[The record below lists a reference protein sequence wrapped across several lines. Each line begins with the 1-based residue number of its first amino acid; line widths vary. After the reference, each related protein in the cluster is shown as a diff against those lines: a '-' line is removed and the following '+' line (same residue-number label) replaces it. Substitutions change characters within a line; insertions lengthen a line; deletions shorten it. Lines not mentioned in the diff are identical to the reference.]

1 MESFETRLESLGL
14 SDETEFSINQFA
26 TIAGLS
32 RVWVRRAITKG
43 KKPATKRQ
51 TRTRGENVVP
61 KWFIARADA
70 QVWYNEVR
78 QKQADKVER
87 YLNPQAYS
95 QRRRPSEMSHRMTS
109 RKVEEDTMLTP
120 EQKEF
125 FQGRLDAYREAAR
138 KQYADRQAK
147 S

>member
-1 MESFETRLESLGL
+1 MESFETRLESLELG
-14 SDETEFSINQFA
+14 DKTEFSINEFA

-61 KWFIARADA
+61 KWFIAYDDA
-70 QVWYNEVR
+70 RVWYEEVR

-87 YLNPQAYS
+87 YLNPKAYS

-109 RKVEEDTMLTP
+109 RKVEADTMLTD
-120 EQKEF
+120 EQREL
-125 FQGRLDAYREAAR
+125 FQDRLDAYREAAR
-138 KQYADRQAK
+138 KDYAERQK